1 MRLQYFHP
9 EIIPL
14 MLATP
19 LMIFFNMKGNI
30 NGMIIVFWS
39 CFAIDLVLVF
49 RFLYFTINQ
58 LTSHLGIYCFSL
70 KKAKKEWW
78 RKIYYQIL
86 SYYKEHTLNI
96 HFLIQKSWFIFINID
111 VKKKKKS

>member
-19 LMIFFNMKGNI
+19 LMIFFNIKGNI
-30 NGMIIVFWS
+30 NVMIAIFWI
-39 CFAIDLVLVF
+39 CFAINLTIVF
-49 RFLYFTINQ
+49 RFLYYTINQ

-70 KKAKKEWW
+70 QKVKKE
-78 RKIYYQIL
+78 
-86 SYYKEHTLNI
+86 
-96 HFLIQKSWFIFINID
+96 
-111 VKKKKKS
+111 